1 MVINL
6 VLAIV
11 LMVSAFILIA
21 MLPEMDDEKERWR
34 NVRWALWDVVFAVIN
49 LTAYLYNRGG

>member
-1 MVINL
+1 MINL

-34 NVRWALWDVVFAVIN
+34 NVRWVLWDVVLAVIN
-49 LTAYLYNRGG
+49 LATYLYNRGG

>member
-1 MVINL
+1 MINL
-6 VLAIV
+6 ALAIV

-34 NVRWALWDVVFAVIN
+34 NVRWVLWDVLLAVIN
-49 LTAYLYNRGG
+49 LAAYLYNRGG

>member
-34 NVRWALWDVVFAVIN
+34 NVRWALWDVVLVVIN

>member
-1 MVINL
+1 MINL

-34 NVRWALWDVVFAVIN
+34 NVRWVLWDVVLAVIN
-49 LTAYLYNRGG
+49 LAAYLHSRGG

>member
-1 MVINL
+1 MINL

-21 MLPEMDDEKERWR
+21 MLPEMDDEKERLR
-34 NVRWALWDVVFAVIN
+34 NVRWVLWDVVFAVIN
-49 LTAYLYNRGG
+49 LAAYLYNRGG

>member
-1 MVINL
+1 MINL

-21 MLPEMDDEKERWR
+21 MLPEMNDEKERWR
-34 NVRWALWDVVFAVIN
+34 NVRWVLWDVVLAVIN
-49 LTAYLYNRGG
+49 LTAYLHNRGD

>member
-1 MVINL
+1 MINL

-21 MLPEMDDEKERWR
+21 MLSEMDDEKERWR
-34 NVRWALWDVVFAVIN
+34 NVRWVLWDVVLAVIN
-49 LTAYLYNRGG
+49 LAAYLYNRGG

>member
-1 MVINL
+1 MINL

-21 MLPEMDDEKERWR
+21 MLPEIDDEKERWR
-34 NVRWALWDVVFAVIN
+34 NVRWVLWDVALAVIN